1 MAAKGEGSEGGKY
14 WEIGISRWRA
24 FILSTA
30 RKHSIA
36 YMYHIFFIH
45 PSVSGH
51 FGCSHVVATVNS
63 AALNIWVHVSLHIVI
78 LSGYMPRSR
87 IAES

>member
-1 MAAKGEGSEGGKY
+1 MTSGPIDVSADGV
-14 WEIGISRWRA
+14 
-24 FILSTA
+24 LSFFLMA